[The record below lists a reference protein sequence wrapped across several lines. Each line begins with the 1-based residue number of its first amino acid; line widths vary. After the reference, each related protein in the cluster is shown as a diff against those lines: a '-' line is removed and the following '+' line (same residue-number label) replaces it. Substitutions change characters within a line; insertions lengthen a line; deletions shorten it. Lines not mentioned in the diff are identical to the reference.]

1 MTTHKALELKT
12 VFSKDFAQI
21 FELCCFIFD
30 NANQV
35 KIPLLK
41 NAVRLFSDYVEWFPL
56 EYAFKETV
64 LTKLLNEI
72 ILMSKLRLDVLKC
85 FTSICK

>member
-1 MTTHKALELKT
+1 MTTHKSLELKT

-21 FELCCFIFD
+21 FDLCCFIFD
-30 NANQV
+30 NSSQV

-56 EYAFKETV
+56 EYAFKESV
-64 LTKLLNEI
+64 LTKLLKEI
-72 ILMSKLRLDVLKC
+72 IQMSKLRLDVIKC